1 MDFPNDASGQFLAI
15 TLPEGTVDEMA
26 CFPVHVVPDL
36 LAHLVDIVIVVIPE
50 QAPFGEQVV

>member
-15 TLPEGTVDEMA
+15 ALPEAIVDEIS

-36 LAHLVDIVIVVIPE
+36 LAHRVDIVIDVIPE